1 MSKLSI
7 AKFRATI
14 RGIASE
20 AISSGERRL
29 ILLAGRESLRYG
41 CSAIRIYRRLA
52 GRDVSLL
59 YSADTDQT
67 GALIGLDYVK
77 DRLEGLVSLDALS
90 LDESDLAL
98 GGTWDLLLVDFSKQF
113 RANDL
118 GRLTE
123 AVRGGGLL
131 IFCIPSIDEWLS
143 TLTPFERKLISKP
156 YTESDFKHLFKRRF
170 ISKIIDHPGVW
181 LIDLEKGEVHGEEIK
196 VARSASSRFTVNL
209 YGIPLTEDQLK
220 TIEAFQKLIEARGR
234 SCLLVLAD
242 RGRGKSAAIGLG
254 LAWYTKKLLDE
265 GRSRLILLT
274 APEPSNT
281 KTLIEFLVRGLD
293 NLHIGYSVREVGGI
307 IRRVEVGSIEI
318 AYTQPI
324 VAAKSRVAVKI
335 VDEAAGIPIP
345 ILLDILR
352 GSRISVFS
360 STIHGYEGAGRGFSV
375 RFMKALRED
384 PKLNVEYVRLET
396 PIRYPRDDPIER
408 WLYDVLLLD
417 AEPDRIEGEPT
428 LDLVSYRR
436 IDKDDLFRDE
446 SMLRSLYS
454 IYVLAHYRNRPN
466 DLAILLDA
474 PHHSAR
480 ALTYDGKVIVSLWV
494 AEEGG
499 LTFASREDMLRE
511 AEASGHVIPSRIA
524 LYCGVLDFFKL
535 RGLRIVRI
543 ATHPNFTGKGFGSK
557 ALSMLESE
565 SSGIYHWVGASF
577 GASEELVR
585 FWLKNGYIPLHL
597 SPSINPVS
605 GEYSL
610 VVVKPLTREAYEY
623 IAQANVE
630 FRIRLIESLCDVY
643 SKLELDVA
651 RLLLSVGLGG
661 IRVKL
666 TRSQEDRVREY
677 SRGVLSYE
685 ASCDSV
691 KALAR
696 MHFLSKPDERV
707 RFEYYEEGLMI
718 AKLFMGIDWESIR
731 RILKIDKP
739 LDYMRRIT
747 GKMVEWYLDRSE

>member
-7 AKFRATI
+7 PKFRSI
-14 RGIASE
+14 VKKIASE

-29 ILLAGRESLRYG
+29 ILLSGRESLRYG
-41 CSAIRIYRRLA
+41 CLAIRIYRRLA
-52 GRDVSLL
+52 KGKISLL
-59 YSADTDQT
+59 YSADTDQA
-67 GALIGLDYVK
+67 GALMGLDYVK
-77 DRLEGLVSLDALS
+77 SELKDLVSLDALS

-123 AVRGGGLL
+123 VVRGGGLL
-131 IFCIPSIDEWLS
+131 IFCIPPIDEWLS

-156 YTESDFKHLFKRRF
+156 YTEVDVKHLFKKRF
-170 ISKIIDHPGVW
+170 ISKILEHKGVW
-181 LIDLEKGEVHGEEIK
+181 LIDLEKGEVHGEEVK
-196 VARSASSRFTVNL
+196 VARSAPAKFTVNL

-220 TIEAFQKLIEARGR
+220 TIEVFQKLIEARGR
-234 SCLLVLAD
+234 SCLLVLAN

-254 LAWYTKKLLDE
+254 LAWYIKKLLDE
-265 GRSRLILLT
+265 GRSRYILLT
-274 APEPSNT
+274 APEPTNIQ
-281 KTLIEFLVRGLD
+281 TLIEFLIRGLD
-293 NLHIGYSVREVGGI
+293 ALHLGYSEREVGGV
-307 IRRVEVGSIEI
+307 IRSVEVGGVEV
-318 AYTQPI
+318 AYTQPVI
-324 VAAKSRVAVKI
+324 AARSKVAVKV

-345 ILLDILR
+345 LLLSILR
-352 GSRISVFS
+352 SSRVSVFS
-360 STIHGYEGAGRGFSV
+360 STVHGYEGAGRGFSV
-375 RFMKALRED
+375 RFMKALKED

-408 WLYDVLLLD
+408 WLYDMLLLD

-446 SMLRSLYS
+446 SVLRSLYG

-480 ALTYDGKVIVSLWV
+480 ALTYNGKIIVSLWV

-499 LTFASREDMLRE
+499 LTFTSREDMLRE

-524 LYCGVLDFFKL
+524 LHCGILDFFKL
-535 RGLRIVRI
+535 KGLRIVRI
-543 ATHPNFTGKGFGSK
+543 ATHPNFTGRGFGSK

-565 SSGIYHWVGASF
+565 SSGVYHWVGASF

-610 VVVKPLTREAYEY
+610 IVVKPLTEEACRYV
-623 IAQANVE
+623 AQANVE
-630 FRIRLIESLCDVY
+630 FRLRLIESLYDVY
-643 SKLELDVA
+643 SKLELSIA

-661 IRVKL
+661 MRLEL
-666 TRSQEDRVREY
+666 TESQEARVREY
-677 SRGVLSYE
+677 SRGMLSYE

-691 KALAR
+691 KALAKI
-696 MHFLSKPDERV
+696 HFLSKPEDRA
-707 RFEYYEEGLMI
+707 RFEDYEENLMI
-718 AKLFMGIDWESIR
+718 AKLFKGMDWGSIR

-739 LDYMRRIT
+739 LDCMRRIT
-747 GKMVEWYLDRSE
+747 GRMVELYLDR

>member
-7 AKFRATI
+7 AKFRALV
-14 RGIASE
+14 RKIASE

-29 ILLAGRESLRYG
+29 IVLAGRESLRYG
-41 CSAIRIYRRLA
+41 CLA
-52 GRDVSLL
+52 VRAYCKLVKKKVSLL

-67 GALIGLDYVK
+67 GALIGLDNVK
-77 DRLEGLVSLDALS
+77 DELKGVASLDALS

-123 AVRGGGLL
+123 TVRGGGLL
-131 IFCIPSIDEWLS
+131 LFCIPPLDEWFS

-156 YTESDFKHLFKRRF
+156 YTEYDIKHLFKRRF
-170 ISKIIDHPGVW
+170 VSKALEHPGVW
-181 LIDLEKGEVHGEEIK
+181 LIDLEKGEVYGRETKTIS
-196 VARSASSRFTVNL
+196 SAPARFTVNL

-220 TIEAFQKLIEARGR
+220 AIEVFQKLVEIKGK
-234 SCLLVLAD
+234 SCLLVIAD

-254 LAWYTKKLLDE
+254 LAWYAKKLIDE
-265 GRSRLILLT
+265 GRSRFIILT
-274 APEPSNT
+274 APEPSNIR
-281 KTLIEFLVRGLD
+281 TLVDFLVRGLEIL
-293 NLHIGYSVREVGGI
+293 NIRYNVREVGGV
-307 IRRVEVGSIEI
+307 IRKVEVDGVEV
-318 AYTQPI
+318 AYTQP
-324 VAAKSRVAVKI
+324 VTAAKSKVAVKV

-345 ILLDILR
+345 LLLGILKN
-352 GSRISVFS
+352 SKISIFS

-375 RFMKALRED
+375 RFMKALKED
-384 PKLNVEYVRLET
+384 PRLNVEYVKLET
-396 PIRYPRDDPIER
+396 PIRYPKDDPIER
-408 WLYDVLLLD
+408 WLYDMLLLD
-417 AEPDRIEGEPT
+417 AEPDKIEGEPS
-428 LDLVSYRR
+428 LDLVSYKR

-446 SMLRSLYS
+446 SILRSLYG

-480 ALTYDGKVIVSLWV
+480 ALIYNGKVIVSLWV

-499 LTFASREDMLRE
+499 LTFASRDDMLRE
-511 AEASGHVIPSRIA
+511 AEASGHVIPSRVA
-524 LYCGVLDFFKL
+524 LHCSVLDFFKL
-535 RGLRIVRI
+535 KGLRIVRI
-543 ATHPNFTGKGFGSK
+543 ATHPNFTGRGFGSK

-565 SSGIYHWVGASF
+565 SSGIYHWIGASF
-577 GASEELVR
+577 GASEELVK
-585 FWLKNGYIPLHL
+585 FWTRNGYIPVHL

-610 VVVKPLTREAYEY
+610 IVIKPLTEEAYEY
-623 IAQANVE
+623 VAQANVE
-630 FRIRLIESLCDVY
+630 FRVRLLESLYDVY
-643 SKLELDVA
+643 SKLKLDIA

-661 IRVKL
+661 MRIEL

-677 SRGVLSYE
+677 SRGMLSYE

-696 MHFLSKPDERV
+696 IHFLSKPDERV
-707 RFEYYEEGLMI
+707 KFEDYEEKLMI
-718 AKLFMGIDWESIR
+718 AKLFMGMDWESIR

-739 LDYMRRIT
+739 LDCMRRIA
-747 GKMVEWYLDRSE
+747 GRMVECYLDRSG